1 MADQSYTDYLNMFA
15 KANVPMKKHTK
26 GVQLLA
32 LKYKILHK
40 TFGPFMDL
48 WLQMHQGV
56 QTVGEALDT
65 LSKPVED
72 TAEGIDAL
80 TKATGATVLN
90 FRSLIL
96 SITIIIGIIM
106 AFVGIVF
113 LMAGSFAN
121 MDSVM
126 PGTTDM
132 IDGLKN
138 ALASVIEAGKGVV
151 ETIMSLDFSPILGPL
166 GMLIGG
172 IVKFMALVLQVYAV
186 IAVGYM
192 EIITMMGEG
201 GQLQA
206 IIDTVA
212 GVFASL
218 VFGFGFIMSQL
229 EAVGVTGGSTLS
241 AIQSFVDTFVAFLFS
256 SGIIDFVVELFS
268 FVAELTGFIIKI
280 SAVII
285 GLLIRYLAF
294 FYSKTEGYWKALA
307 GAIGIIV
314 VLVIGVVRVFMAYW
328 RGLVALFSG
337 DFDGALKHFKSIT
350 GVASQ
355 TFSKVSSL
363 FKGMVDNLIRFLQ
376 PLYDM
381 IEFVVDGIGGVLGG
395 AKDIGGGIMSGLGF
409 SEGGIASGPS
419 SGYPATLHGT
429 EAVVPLPN
437 GRTIPVEIKG
447 AMRGSG
453 GGDNIT
459 VNINVSGGGNANDI
473 AKKVSQ
479 EVARTFRNRSR
490 QSGFGRGI

>member
-1 MADQSYTDYLNMFA
+1 
-15 KANVPMKKHTK
+15 
-26 GVQLLA
+26 
-32 LKYKILHK
+32 
-40 TFGPFMDL
+40 
-48 WLQMHQGV
+48 
-56 QTVGEALDT
+56 
-65 LSKPVED
+65 
-72 TAEGIDAL
+72 
-80 TKATGATVLN
+80 
-90 FRSLIL
+90 
-96 SITIIIGIIM
+96 
-106 AFVGIVF
+106 
-113 LMAGSFAN
+113 MAGSFAN

-172 IVKFMALVLQVYAV
+172 VVQFMALVLQVYAV

-192 EIITMMGEG
+192 EIFTMMGEG

-206 IIDTVA
+206 IIDAVG
-212 GVFASL
+212 GVFESL
-218 VFGFGFIMSQL
+218 IWGFGFIMAQL
-229 EAVGVTGGSTLS
+229 EAVGVTGGSTLA
-241 AIQSFVDTFVAFLFS
+241 AIQSFVNTFVAFLFE

-268 FVAELTGFIIKI
+268 FVAELAGFIIKV

-285 GLLIRYLAF
+285 GLLIRYIGW
-294 FYSKTEGYWKALA
+294 FYSKTEDYWKALA
-307 GAIGIIV
+307 KAIGIIM
-314 VLVIGVVRVFMAYW
+314 VLVVGAFRVLIAMW
-328 RGLVALFSG
+328 RGIIAFFSG
-337 DFDGALKHFKSIT
+337 DFEGALKHFESVGGIVK
-350 GVASQ
+350 GV
-355 TFSKVSSL
+355 FGKVTSL
-363 FKGMVDNLIRFLQ
+363 FKGMIDNLTKFFQ
-376 PLYDM
+376 PLVDM
-381 IEFVVDGIGGVLGG
+381 IEGVGEFIGDMFGG
-395 AKDIGGGIMSGLGF
+395 LSDLGGGIMTGLGF
-409 SEGGIASGPS
+409 SDGGIASGPS
-419 SGYPATLHGT
+419 SGYAATLHGT

-447 AMRGSG
+447 AMKGGG

>member
-48 WLQMHQGV
+48 WLQMQQGV
-56 QTVGEALDT
+56 QTVGEALES
-65 LSKPVED
+65 LAKPVED

-172 IVKFMALVLQVYAV
+172 VVQFMALVLQVYAV

-192 EIITMMGEG
+192 EIFTMMGDG

-206 IIDTVA
+206 IIDAVA
-212 GVFASL
+212 GVFESL
-218 VFGFGFIMSQL
+218 VWGFGFIMAQL
-229 EAVGVTGGSTLS
+229 EAVGVTGGSTL
-241 AIQSFVDTFVAFLFS
+241 ATIQSFVNTFVAFLFE

-285 GLLIRYLAF
+285 GLLIRYLAW
-294 FYSKTEGYWKALA
+294 FYSKTEDYWKALA
-307 GAIGIIV
+307 KAIGIIITV
-314 VLVIGVVRVFMAYW
+314 VVGSLRIIMAYW
-328 RGLVALFSG
+328 RGVVALFSG
-337 DFDGALKHFKSIT
+337 DFDGAMAHFESIIGIAD
-350 GVASQ
+350 GV
-355 TFSKVSSL
+355 FSKVSSL
-363 FKGMVDNLIRFLQ
+363 WKGMMDNLKAFFK

-381 IEFVVDGIGGVLGG
+381 IMNIVDY
-395 AKDIGGGIMSGLGF
+395 KDTFSKAFSGLGGGF
-409 SEGGIASGPS
+409 GGIGYSEGGIASGPS
-419 SGYPATLHGT
+419 SGYAATLHGT

>member
-48 WLQMHQGV
+48 WLKMQQGV
-56 QTVGEALDT
+56 QTFGEALE
-65 LSKPVED
+65 SIAKPVEE
-72 TAEGIDAL
+72 TAEGIDKL

-113 LMAGSFAN
+113 LLAGSFAN

-132 IDGLKN
+132 VEGLKN
-138 ALASVIEAGKGVV
+138 SFMTLVEAGKGVID
-151 ETIMSLDFSPILGPL
+151 TIMGLDFSPILGPL

-172 IVKFMALVLQVYAV
+172 VVQFMALVIQVYAI

-192 EIITMMGEG
+192 EIFTMMGEG

-206 IIDTVA
+206 IIDAV
-212 GVFASL
+212 GGIFDSL
-218 VFGFGFIMSQL
+218 IWGFGFIMAQL
-229 EAVGVTGGSTLS
+229 ESVGVTGGSTLS
-241 AIQSFVDTFVAFLFS
+241 TIQSFVDTFVAFLFE

-285 GLLIRYLAF
+285 GLLIRYLAW
-294 FYSKTEGYWKALA
+294 FYSKTEDYWKALSK
-307 GAIGIIV
+307 AIGIIITV
-314 VLVIGVVRVFMAYW
+314 VVGALRIIMAYW
-328 RGLVALFSG
+328 RGVVALFSG
-337 DFDGALKHFKSIT
+337 DFDGAIAHFESIIGIAD
-350 GVASQ
+350 GV
-355 TFSKVSSL
+355 FSKVQSL
-363 FKGMVDNLIRFLQ
+363 WKGMMDNLKAFFK

-381 IEFVVDGIGGVLGG
+381 IMKVVDYKDAFSGLFDFGNMGIGGLQF
-395 AKDIGGGIMSGLGF
+395 AD
-409 SEGGIASGPS
+409 GGIASGPT

-437 GRTIPVEIKG
+437 GRSIPVEMKG
-447 AMRGSG
+447 AMQQSK

-459 VNINVSGGGNANDI
+459 VNINVSGGGNAKDI
-473 AKKVSQ
+473 AKQVSQ